1 MMKRILC
8 LMMALCLLLTGMAF
22 AEDEEYSMEGIFI
35 EVETEEPEE
44 TDSEGAVFFDED
56 TDELLDTLHLDVELD
71 ESVDPASLD
80 LNENLPDN
88 VVNILLIGIDTRD
101 TDMEGAGQRGDVQL
115 ILSLN
120 KDDGSVKLTSILRD
134 LYVTIPGYR
143 NKNRINTS
151 YERGGGELAMRTVNK
166 NFEMNIEYYATINF
180 YGLASIIDAIG
191 GIDIE
196 LTRQEAKAIN
206 DYINKNLKKGGY
218 DNQGADY
225 ERQPLEKI
233 DGTQH
238 LDGVQAVMYARV
250 RSIDNDFARSARQRK
265 LLELL
270 LGKIMQDMTIDK
282 LMGLIETS
290 MPYVETNVGL
300 NTMLE
305 LALGLLNGG
314 IIQRAQQGESL
325 IDQHRIPMDE
335 TWKYFKTEGGASVVV
350 FRTVKRRE
358 ENVQALHEFIY
369 GAYYPAGDE

>member
-1 MMKRILC
+1 MDDHVGAFLQACEQIS
-8 LMMALCLLLTGMAF
+8 ALGVNITRVSYNKSIDIHML
-22 AEDEEYSMEGIFI
+22 FI
-35 EVETEEPEE
+35 EVEG
-44 TDSEGAVFFDED
+44 EGEVFFDED
-56 TDELLDTLHLDVELD
+56 TPELLATLRLDVELD

-80 LNENLPDN
+80 LNKNLPDN

-101 TDMEGAGQRGDVQL
+101 TDMEGVGQRGDVQL

-134 LYVTIPGYR
+134 LYVTIPGYK

-196 LTRQEAKAIN
+196 MTRQEAAAIN
-206 DYINKNLKKGGY
+206 TYLRKHPPAY
-218 DNQGADY
+218 DNTDGTARV
-225 ERQPLEKI
+225 ELEKI

-282 LMGLIETS
+282 LMSLIETS
-290 MPYVETNVGL
+290 IPYVETNVGL

-335 TWKYFKTEGGASVVV
+335 TWKYDETADGASVVV

-358 ENVQALHEFIY
+358 ENIRALHEFIY
-369 GAYYPAGDE
+369 GTYYPANKK